1 MSTSGVKVKLYT
13 DAMLVYYTPGH
24 QAHTDLAKP
33 PLGRQV
39 ATMQSWRS
47 IRCVPLPLAQSK
59 VWVEQGVEVASWQ
72 LDTDRDAGFLR

>member
-1 MSTSGVKVKLYT
+1 MISIVANCTFPTWFLIATCNINGLNNGMSTSGVKVKLYT

-39 ATMQSWRS
+39 ATMQS
-47 IRCVPLPLAQSK
+47 
-59 VWVEQGVEVASWQ
+59 
-72 LDTDRDAGFLR
+72 